1 MGDSSQMS
9 GFPRDSWTSA
19 EESGIWRESIMEAH
33 HYPQTTDLALEG
45 ENERTLGDSDLNKV
59 TTEGAGLG
67 VLMRA
72 RGHGS
77 KEHMRN

>member
-1 MGDSSQMS
+1 VQRKA
-9 GFPRDSWTSA
+9 GFGENPSRKLTTTHKQL
-19 EESGIWRESIMEAH
+19 IW
-33 HYPQTTDLALEG
+33 PLEG